1 MASGCDDEMTTALL
15 AIDVGG
21 STSRATLVD
30 LEGNCLGQ
38 GRNRGGNPGSNPP
51 DQAAAA
57 VIAAAETAVA
67 QAGTPLDIKVALL
80 AIAGPRNAEMQRLMD
95 EAFRRMGLSGPL
107 VFDGD
112 TNAMLPSV
120 TAALDGY
127 CIFAGTGSGAVR
139 VRGGMIEA
147 VADAAGYLLGDLG
160 SGFWLGQHAA
170 IAVTAALEG
179 RGPETALTKAVL
191 DTLGIPLTDDSAFDN
206 RPAPLRHFIDAIYKM
221 RPIELAKFAPAVI
234 ANRMDPVA
242 AALLARSEQYLLDDF
257 RLVFDPQLRG
267 PVILGGSVA
276 AHLAGLP
283 GAVAEVLREAGHEPD
298 IRLAGDPSVGAAVLA
313 LRHQGVVVDEAML
326 KRIAASMA
334 ERASKVTA

>member
-1 MASGCDDEMTTALL
+1 MASGCEDQMTTALL

-67 QAGTPLDIKVALL
+67 QAGVPLDIKVALL
-80 AIAGPRNAEMQRLMD
+80 AIAGPRNAEMQRLME
-95 EAFRRMGLSGPL
+95 EAFRRLGLSGPM

-139 VRGGMIEA
+139 VRGGAIVA
-147 VADAAGYLLGDLG
+147 VADAAGYLVGDLG
-160 SGFWLGQHAA
+160 SGFWLGHHAA

-179 RGPETALTKAVL
+179 RGPETALTAAI
-191 DTLGIPLTDDSAFDN
+191 LGSLNIPLSGDIAFDN
-206 RPAPLRHFIDAIYKM
+206 RPAPLRQFIDEIYRM
-221 RPIELAKFAPAVI
+221 RPIELAKFAPLVI
-234 ANRMDPVA
+234 ANREDRVA
-242 AALLARSEQYLLDDF
+242 AALLDQAEKYLLDDF
-257 RLVFDPQLRG
+257 RLIFDPALRG

-276 AHLAGLP
+276 AHLTGLQP
-283 GAVAEVLREAGHEPD
+283 AVADILREAEHEPD
-298 IRLAGDPSVGAAVLA
+298 VRLAGDPSVGAAVLA
-313 LRHQGVVVDEAML
+313 LRHQGIVVDDAMV
-326 KRIAASMA
+326 RHITASMA
-334 ERASKVTA
+334 ARATKVSA